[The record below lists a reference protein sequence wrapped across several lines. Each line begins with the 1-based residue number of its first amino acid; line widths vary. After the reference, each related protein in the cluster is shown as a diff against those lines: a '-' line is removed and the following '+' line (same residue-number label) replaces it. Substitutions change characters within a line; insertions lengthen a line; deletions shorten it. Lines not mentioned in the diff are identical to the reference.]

1 MENGQA
7 ALGSWPG
14 PGRPEGDRVGQ
25 RAGAGERGPG
35 RAPAAEPQAAKVLVA
50 DDEPDVRWSLSAVL
64 GQEGFTVLTA
74 ADGRQAVRLAE
85 AERPGVAVLDLR
97 MPELGGLE
105 ALAQIRARDASIR
118 AIILT
123 AHGDIPSAV
132 HAMRLGAFD
141 YLTKPFDNDALVGAI
156 RRAAEDRGSLSAI
169 ETSEVGDGL
178 GELRG
183 RCLAMRRVFQQID
196 EVAPTGFTVL
206 LQGETGTGK
215 ELVAR
220 AIHQRSGRA
229 HKPFVPVDCGAIPET
244 LIESELFGHERG
256 AFTGADRRRPG
267 RFELAA
273 GGTLFLDEIANLPPS
288 IQPKL
293 LRAIQSRRV
302 LPLGA
307 AREVEVAIR
316 IIAATN
322 ADLGEA
328 VAAGRFRADLY
339 YRINEVCITL
349 PPLRERRE
357 DIPPLA
363 AHFLAEAAQ
372 ELRKPTRGLS
382 EAAVARLVGY
392 AWPGNVRELQNVIRR
407 AALRAGDLVEPQ
419 HLSLPAPGGSALAT
433 ETALDEAIVAGLS
446 LKDISGREAAGA
458 ERAMIGRVL
467 RKVKGNKSQAARI
480 LRVDYKTLHNKLKA
494 YGMCAR
500 EFAP

>member
-1 MENGQA
+1 
-7 ALGSWPG
+7 
-14 PGRPEGDRVGQ
+14 
-25 RAGAGERGPG
+25 
-35 RAPAAEPQAAKVLVA
+35 
-50 DDEPDVRWSLSAVL
+50 
-64 GQEGFTVLTA
+64 
-74 ADGRQAVRLAE
+74 
-85 AERPGVAVLDLR
+85 
-97 MPELGGLE
+97 
-105 ALAQIRARDASIR
+105 
-118 AIILT
+118 
-123 AHGDIPSAV
+123 
-132 HAMRLGAFD
+132 MRLGAFD

-156 RRAAEDRGSLSAI
+156 RRAVEDRGNPSPI
-169 ETSEVGDGL
+169 EALEVGDGL

-183 RCLAMRRVFQQID
+183 RCPAMRRVFQQID
-196 EVAPTGFTVL
+196 EVAATGFTVL

-220 AIHQRSGRA
+220 AIHQRSERA

-267 RFELAA
+267 RFELAD

-322 ADLGEA
+322 VDLGEA

-339 YRINEVCITL
+339 YRLNEFCITL
-349 PPLRERRE
+349 PPLQERRE

-363 AHFLAEAAQ
+363 THFLAEAAR
-372 ELRKPTRGLS
+372 ELKKPIRGLS
-382 EAAVARLVGY
+382 EAAGALLVSY

-407 AALRAGDLVEPQ
+407 AALRAGDLVESQ
-419 HLSLPAPGGSALAT
+419 HLSLPAPGGPAPA
-433 ETALDEAIVAGLS
+433 AGPGLDEAIAEGLS
-446 LKDISGREAAGA
+446 LKDVSGREAAGA
-458 ERAMIGRVL
+458 EREMIGRVL
-467 RKVKGNKSQAARI
+467 RMVKGNKSQAARI